1 MLQKIQEKYNY
12 TDYEMKVLKYVFTVL
27 IGEFGKIVVI
37 GCLFLRCYPLYLC
50 CVLLLATLR
59 PSTGGI
65 HCRTYLG
72 CLAATAG
79 YFALSIYALPY
90 ISVSYMLRIGSLV
103 LCMVANFLIGPVVSK
118 SHKPLSEKAIKHS
131 LIRSFAVVSCFTI
144 FTLINPNHAFAIA
157 GFWIVILNT
166 MQLAIAKILRKEKK
180 S

>member
-12 TDYEMKVLKYVFTVL
+12 TDYQMRVLKFVFTVL
-27 IGEFGKIVVI
+27 IGELGKIIVI
-37 GCLFLRCYPLYLC
+37 GLLFLKCYPLYLC
-50 CVLLLATLR
+50 CVLLLGTLR

-72 CLAATAG
+72 CLIASAG
-79 YFALSIYALPY
+79 YFALCIYTLPY
-90 ISVSYMLRIGSLV
+90 IPVSLIVRISLLI
-103 LCMVANFLIGPVVSK
+103 LCMIINYIIGPVVSK

-144 FTLINPNHAFAIA
+144 FTLINPYHDFAIA

-166 MQLAIAKILRKEKK
+166 LQLMIAKILRKEKK
-180 S
+180 V

>member
-12 TDYEMKVLKYVFTVL
+12 TDYQMKVLKFVFTVFL
-27 IGEFGKIVVI
+27 GELGKIIAI
-37 GCLFLRCYPLYLC
+37 GFLFLNCYPLYLC

-59 PSTGGI
+59 PSTGGV

-90 ISVSYMLRIGSLV
+90 IPVSHIIRIGLLI
-103 LCMVANFLIGPVVSK
+103 LCMAVNYMIGPVVSK

-144 FTLINPNHAFAIA
+144 FTMINPNHEFAIA
-157 GFWIVILNT
+157 GFWIVMLNT
-166 MQLAIAKILRKEKK
+166 TQLVIAKILRKEKK